1 MTSNAFEEKNND
13 EFKLSEILS
22 FWLRRRKLIIT
33 ISSILFI
40 FSIVSIS
47 YRRIFSPIYK
57 GYFLLLINDPID
69 DSKFKRRPTSQ
80 IEELANNV
88 TQNDLPTLINLLKSP
103 YILRPVAD
111 EYNIDPLKLA
121 KRLTINIGIGE
132 SNLDVGRYKYMA
144 ANSISFLVINWP

>member
-13 EFKLSEILS
+13 EFKLSEILT

-47 YRRIFSPIYK
+47 YRRIFFPIYK

-103 YILRPVAD
+103 YILKPVAD
-111 EYNIDPLKLA
+111 EYNIDPLNLA
-121 KRLTINIGIGE
+121 K
-132 SNLDVGRYKYMA
+132 D
-144 ANSISFLVINWP
+144 